1 MEGSISNP
9 VNIRIAVV
17 TGGSRGIGLEVCRQ
31 LSSNGIIVVLTAIDK
46 EMAVEAVEKL
56 KGQGLSNVLSH
67 ELNITNAS
75 SVARLADF
83 LKTRFGKLDILVNNA
98 AVSGVEYVQD
108 PIDGSTMSGEKFT
121 GMDRDQRL
129 EWFWRSV
136 RETYAAAKE
145 GLQTNYYGTKRV
157 IEALLNLL
165 LASSDGRIVN
175 LSSDFGQLRLFR
187 NEELKQ
193 ELNNV
198 EGLTEGRLDELLDMF
213 LKDFDA
219 GTVEV
224 RGWPAAFSAYKVSKA
239 ALNAYSRLLAT
250 KQPALCVNC
259 VHPGYVKT
267 DLTLQS
273 GLLTPEEGASN
284 VVKVA
289 LLPEGGV
296 TGLFFEESMEASFV

>member
-17 TGGSRGIGLEVCRQ
+17 TGGNRGIGLEVCRQ
-31 LSSNGIIVVLTAIDK
+31 LSSNGITVVLTAINK
-46 EMAVEAVEKL
+46 GMAVEAVEKL

-67 ELNITNAS
+67 ELDITNAS

-98 AVSGVEYVQD
+98 AVSGVEHAQD
-108 PIDGSTMSGEKFT
+108 PVDGSTMSGEKFT

-129 EWFWRSV
+129 EWLWRSV
-136 RETYAAAKE
+136 RETYDAAKE
-145 GLQTNYYGTKRV
+145 GLQTNYHGTKRV

-175 LSSDFGQLRLFR
+175 LSSDFGQLRFFR

-198 EGLTEGRLDELLDMF
+198 EGLTEDRLDELLDMF

-219 GTVEV
+219 GTAEV
-224 RGWPAAFSAYKVSKA
+224 RGWPAGFSAYKVSKA